1 MSNLSISAI
10 YILTLTLIG
19 GYYYARYCLPFIV
32 LTIMAVIVSP
42 YEIPKDFIIR
52 SYKYFKRMKRIVKAA
67 TPTQF
72 TIRVIISLW
81 KGFWLNIFSI
91 IIYFIFYLIIILLH
105 LLFYWIFFVDHS
117 SWISYLI
124 FGYVIWFFIRG
135 AIVISILAIAISHFK
150 KFPKIKYFKDLRHM
164 FAMGFGY
171 IYLAVALYTFGEV
184 LRLAALGHI
193 TTPFFSY
200 YVQWFHLFIGQNKLI
215 FLSLSLTILFI
226 LCLVVLDGFWKLNK
240 SLAVKK

>member
-1 MSNLSISAI
+1 MSHLSISAI
-10 YILTLTLIG
+10 YILILTVIG
-19 GYYYARYCLPFIV
+19 IGYYLRYCLPF
-32 LTIMAVIVSP
+32 LWIMVWGIIVSP
-42 YEIPKDFIIR
+42 YQLPREFIIR
-52 SYKYFKRMKRIVKAA
+52 CHKYFKRMKRIAKVA
-67 TPTQF
+67 TPTQL

-81 KGFWLNIFSI
+81 KGFWWDVGATIMVIFFLSI
-91 IIYFIFYLIIILLH
+91 LVSLH
-105 LLFYWIFFVDHS
+105 ILFYWIFFVDHS

-193 TTPFFSY
+193 TTPFYLY
-200 YVQWFHLFIGQNKLI
+200 YVQWFHLIMG
-215 FLSLSLTILFI
+215 S
-226 LCLVVLDGFWKLNK
+226 
-240 SLAVKK
+240 

>member
-1 MSNLSISAI
+1 MVLG
-10 YILTLTLIG
+10 LI
-19 GYYYARYCLPFIV
+19 I
-32 LTIMAVIVSP
+32 SP
-42 YEIPKDFIIR
+42 YAIPKLLIIIFI
-52 SYKYFKRMKRIVKAA
+52 KYIKRMKRISKVA

-81 KGFWLNIFSI
+81 KGFWLDVGMLFLLILA
-91 IIYFIFYLIIILLH
+91 YTFIVLLH

-135 AIVISILAIAISHFK
+135 AIVISILAIAITHFK

-171 IYLAVALYTFGEV
+171 IYLAVALYSFGEV
-184 LRLAALGHI
+184 LRLAALGHV
-193 TTPFFSY
+193 TTPFYTY
-200 YVQWFHLFIGQNKLI
+200 YVQWFHLIVG
-215 FLSLSLTILFI
+215 S
-226 LCLVVLDGFWKLNK
+226 
-240 SLAVKK
+240 

>member
-1 MSNLSISAI
+1 MSHLSISAI
-10 YILTLTLIG
+10 YIIILTVIG
-19 GYYYARYCLPFIV
+19 IYYYARYCVPNIYAPFM
-32 LTIMAVIVSP
+32 LVIVSP
-42 YEIPKDFIIR
+42 YLIPKLLIEQLIR
-52 SYKYFKRMKRIVKAA
+52 SIKKLKRIAKVA

-81 KGFWLNIFSI
+81 KGFWWDIGMVFM
-91 IIYFIFYLIIILLH
+91 IILFLSMIISLH

-117 SWISYLI
+117 SWIHYLI

-135 AIVISILAIAISHFK
+135 SIVISILAIAISHLK

-193 TTPFFSY
+193 TTPFYLY
-200 YVQWFHLFIGQNKLI
+200 YVQWFHLIVG
-215 FLSLSLTILFI
+215 S
-226 LCLVVLDGFWKLNK
+226 
-240 SLAVKK
+240 

>member
-1 MSNLSISAI
+1 MSHLSIFAI
-10 YILTLTLIG
+10 YILTLTAIG
-19 GYYYARYCLPFIV
+19 VYYYARYCLPFIV
-32 LTIMAVIVSP
+32 VMIMAVLASP
-42 YEIPKDFIIR
+42 YEIPRDFIKDFH
-52 SYKYFKRMKRIVKAA
+52 KYCKRMKRIVNVA

-72 TIRVIISLW
+72 IIRVIISLW

-91 IIYFIFYLIIILLH
+91 IIYFIVYLIIILLH

-135 AIVISILAIAISHFK
+135 AIVISILAIAITHFK

-171 IYLAVALYTFGEV
+171 IYLAVALYSFGEV
-184 LRLAALGHI
+184 LRLAALGHV
-193 TTPFFSY
+193 TTPFYTY
-200 YVQWFHLFIGQNKLI
+200 YVQWFHLIIG
-215 FLSLSLTILFI
+215 S
-226 LCLVVLDGFWKLNK
+226 
-240 SLAVKK
+240 

>member
-1 MSNLSISAI
+1 MSHLSISAI
-10 YILTLTLIG
+10 YILTLTSIG

-32 LTIMAVIVSP
+32 VMIMGVIVSP
-42 YEIPKDFIIR
+42 YEIPKILIEQLIR
-52 SYKYFKRMKRIVKAA
+52 AIKKLKRIAKVA

-72 TIRVIISLW
+72 TIRIIISLW
-81 KGFWLNIFSI
+81 KGFWLDVGMLF
-91 IIYFIFYLIIILLH
+91 FLILYYSVIALLH

-135 AIVISILAIAISHFK
+135 ALVISILAIAISHFK

-171 IYLAVALYTFGEV
+171 IYLAVALYSFGEV
-184 LRLAALGHI
+184 IRLAALGHI

-200 YVQWFHLFIGQNKLI
+200 YVQWFHLIVG
-215 FLSLSLTILFI
+215 S
-226 LCLVVLDGFWKLNK
+226 
-240 SLAVKK
+240 

>member
-10 YILTLTLIG
+10 YILTLTVIG
-19 GYYYARYCLPFIV
+19 SYYYARYCLPFIV
-32 LTIMAVIVSP
+32 AIIMSVLVSP
-42 YEIPKDFIIR
+42 YEIPRDFLKR
-52 SYKYFKRMKRIVKAA
+52 SYKYFKRMRRIAKVA
-67 TPTQF
+67 TPTQL

-81 KGFWLNIFSI
+81 KGFWLDVGWLF
-91 IIYFIFYLIIILLH
+91 LIILGCAVIVLLH

-135 AIVISILAIAISHFK
+135 AIVISILAIAYSHFK

-200 YVQWFHLFIGQNKLI
+200 YVQWFHLIIG
-215 FLSLSLTILFI
+215 S
-226 LCLVVLDGFWKLNK
+226 
-240 SLAVKK
+240 